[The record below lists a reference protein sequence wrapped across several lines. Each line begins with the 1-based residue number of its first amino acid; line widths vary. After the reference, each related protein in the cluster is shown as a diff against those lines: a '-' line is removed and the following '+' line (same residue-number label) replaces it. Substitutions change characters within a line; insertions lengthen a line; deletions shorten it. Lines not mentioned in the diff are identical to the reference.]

1 MALLALAVLI
11 LSPLATAAMV
21 TTAGRRNCSGACG
34 YLDIPYPFGIG
45 PGCSLPGFNLSCED
59 EREGNVYYG
68 SNLLLGNRTIS
79 LDLQQVGIEISYS
92 LKMIRGVRDYSVHW
106 ESPGRPFAIS
116 GWSNM
121 SMFVFG
127 CGIKASLF
135 IPGSGDEIGNCSI
148 GCVDAQIMER
158 LPPGPC
164 FGIKCCAI
172 PIHVN
177 LRAFTLD
184 ISRTGGFD
192 PWNQVTAFIT
202 NREGAG
208 SSGDVTDVLAFVASA
223 ELDWA
228 IPYKPNCKSA
238 LEDRS
243 NYACI
248 SNNSKC
254 EDSPIGGYLCYCLW
268 GDGNPYVLAGCPDQ
282 TPPAPPGAQAPD
294 HPETDCP
301 TRCGNVSIPFP
312 FGTKIGCFAKLHLY
326 LACTPGAITNAPHLA
341 DGTVVTGIS
350 IDEGVLQVHEV
361 SEPDGFLPGSNSDAP
376 PLYALSDESGVV
388 KWAIDHATCEQA
400 KRSSSSGDYP

>member
-59 EREGNVYYG
+59 ERE
-68 SNLLLGNRTIS
+68 
-79 LDLQQVGIEISYS
+79 
-92 LKMIRGVRDYSVHW
+92 
-106 ESPGRPFAIS
+106 GRPFAIS